1 MLEFKIRRGF
11 DWRMAQGSPI
21 CCICSFVCG
30 GKAVGSLFKALHER
44 EKVVDLVWIE
54 LKGRH
59 GGVAGIDPLR
69 KGLREHLDFVAQMEV
84 AERGSNLQW
93 TRIEPIYGVTAR
105 AVCLREN
112 ETAPLP
118 G

>member
-1 MLEFKIRRGF
+1 
-11 DWRMAQGSPI
+11 MARGSPSVVPLV
-21 CCICSFVCG
+21 SFAGQVR
-30 GKAVGSLFKALHER
+30 SLFEALHER

-54 LKGRH
+54 LKGGH
-59 GGVAGIDPLR
+59 GGVTGIYPLR